1 MNIMSF
7 EKTICAALAAF
18 AVCAASAKC
27 NNGNGNDKDAGSG
40 NGVFSLDPNDVV
52 GPAGRG
58 DMRYVSRGERLE
70 YTIDFENVSN
80 ATAAAQMIRVT
91 LPEDPNLDWTTL
103 ELGEIALGNRV
114 DSGFVGKKPG
124 ATSMGLNVD
133 GGYSVKSTVEEKDGN
148 LVWFMRIWDET
159 TYDNFPD
166 DAVAGILPPNDK
178 ATHRGEGYVK
188 YSVCV
193 KTNAAQNARI
203 EACGTIIF
211 DKNEPIT
218 TDPSWW
224 NTVGLEIDVEP
235 FADGIGWEGDWD
247 GEPHGLEVVVNAP
260 SGCSVTY
267 SEAEDGTYSATPV
280 TFTDVGTNTVWFS
293 VTKDGFTPYVASAK
307 VVIRPTANSPLPVE
321 PGEVSGVF
329 DDWTAATNSAKR
341 MFVRFPSDLAPY
353 VSQAE
358 KDVYVDLFRVVTKET
373 SGGWRNE
380 VEFTPEASVALKES
394 LDSALASFDLS
405 RITLENTDWVVPNP
419 VKGLYYALERTESLT
434 SGFNVHQYSDA
445 TSVSVTFTV
454 NEVGRTCAFFRLVVS
469 ACPPE

>member
-1 MNIMSF
+1 LFCLMLAVSAAS
-7 EKTICAALAAF
+7 TALAWNP
-18 AVCAASAKC
+18 CKS
-27 NNGNGNDKDAGSG
+27 NNGKDKDGG
-40 NGVFSLDPNDVV
+40 NGSQVTSMDPNDVV

-80 ATAAAQMIRVT
+80 ATASAQMIRVT

-103 ELGEIALGNRV
+103 ELGEIAMGNRI
-114 DSGFVGKKPG
+114 DLSFVGKKPG
-124 ATSMGLNVD
+124 ATSTGLKVD
-133 GGYSVKSTVEEKDGN
+133 GGYSVRSKVEESNGN

-166 DAVAGILPPNDK
+166 DAVAGILPPNNK
-178 ATHRGEGYVK
+178 ETHCGEGYVK

-235 FADGIGWEGDWD
+235 FENDIGWEGDWD
-247 GEPHGLEVVVNAP
+247 GEPHGIDVTVNSP
-260 SGCSVTY
+260 SGCTVTY
-267 SEAEDGTYSATPV
+267 SEADDGTYSATPV
-280 TFTDVGTNTVWFS
+280 TYTDVGTNTVWFK
-293 VTKDGFTPYVASAK
+293 VEKEGFTPYVGSAK
-307 VVIRPTANSPLPVE
+307 VIIRTTAESPLPVE
-321 PGEVSGVF
+321 PGDISEVYA
-329 DDWTAATNSAKR
+329 DEETATNSAKR
-341 MFVRFPSDLAPY
+341 LFVRFPSDLAPY
-353 VSQAE
+353 VTQAD
-358 KDVYVDLFRVVTKET
+358 KDLYVSLFRVVTKKVD
-373 SGGWRNE
+373 GGWRNE
-380 VEFTPEASVALKES
+380 VEFTPEAAEDLTET
-394 LDSALASFDLS
+394 LNDALASFDLS
-405 RITLENTDWVVPNP
+405 RITLENTEWVVPDP
-419 VKGLYYALERTESLT
+419 VKGLYYALERTEDLAA
-434 SGFNVHQYSDA
+434 GFDIHQYSEA

-454 NEVGRTCAFFRLVVS
+454 NEVGKTRAFFRLLIS